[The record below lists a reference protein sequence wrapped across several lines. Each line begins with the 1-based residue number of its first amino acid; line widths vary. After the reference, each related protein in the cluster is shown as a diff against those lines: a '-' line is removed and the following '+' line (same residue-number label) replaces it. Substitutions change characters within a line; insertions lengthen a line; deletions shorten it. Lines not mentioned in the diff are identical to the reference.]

1 MALLEVSN
9 LRVGFSRRDGIAEAI
24 RGIDLSIDHGEA
36 VGLVGESGSGKS
48 LTALAILRLLDR
60 HARVVDGRIL
70 FNGNDLLALT
80 ERDLRRI
87 RGAQI
92 SMIFQDPLT
101 SLNPAFTIGRQLTD
115 VIQTHQGLSLR
126 EARTRAI
133 DVLSLV
139 DIPSPAARLRSY
151 PHQFSG
157 GMRQRVL
164 IAMAIACR
172 PQLLIADEPT
182 TALDVTVQ
190 AQVISLLRRVRDELK
205 LAVLF
210 ITHNLDLV
218 AELCDRVVVMYAG
231 RIMEE
236 APVEQL
242 FTTPRHPYTRALMA
256 CVPRLD
262 QVRHGFETI
271 DGSPPGIES
280 VIPGCVFEPR
290 CPLAMDRCR
299 SERPAI
305 RLIDRHRV
313 ACWAVS
319 E

>member
-1 MALLEVSN
+1 MPLLEISN
-9 LRVGFSRRDGIAEAI
+9 LRVGFPLQHRIAEAL
-24 RGIDLSIDHGEA
+24 RGIDLSIDPGEA

-60 HARVVDGRIL
+60 HARVVDGRIR
-70 FNGNDLLALT
+70 FNGNDLLTLA
-80 ERDLRRI
+80 ERDLRGI

-115 VIQTHQGLSLR
+115 VLQTHQGLSLR

-133 DVLSLV
+133 EALSLV
-139 DIPSPAARLRSY
+139 GIPSPAARLRSY

-190 AQVISLLRRVRDELK
+190 AQVVSLLRRVRDELK

-262 QVRHGFETI
+262 QVPRGFETI

-280 VIPGCVFEPR
+280 VIPGCAFEPR

-299 SERPAI
+299 SERPPI
-305 RLIDRHRV
+305 RLIDRQRV